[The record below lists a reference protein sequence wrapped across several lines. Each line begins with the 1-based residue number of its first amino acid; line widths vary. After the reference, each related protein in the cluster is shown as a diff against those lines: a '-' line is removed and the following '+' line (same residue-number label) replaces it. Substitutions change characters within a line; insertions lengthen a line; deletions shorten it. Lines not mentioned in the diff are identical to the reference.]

1 MAKKRG
7 EEASEQAREVY
18 KVTPEEF
25 IRAWQTSESADAV
38 AKKLNMPKPIVHARA
53 SNYRMAGIKLKKM
66 PRRPKNLL
74 DVDKLNKLIDKINRE
89 TGE

>member
-1 MAKKRG
+1 MPKKKDTAASRERYDVPPEVFIETWQRSDSA
-7 EEASEQAREVY
+7 EE
-18 KVTPEEF
+18 
-25 IRAWQTSESADAV
+25 V

-53 SNYRMAGIKLKKM
+53 SNYRLAGIKLKKM

-74 DVDKLNKLIDKINRE
+74 DVAALNKLIDKINRE